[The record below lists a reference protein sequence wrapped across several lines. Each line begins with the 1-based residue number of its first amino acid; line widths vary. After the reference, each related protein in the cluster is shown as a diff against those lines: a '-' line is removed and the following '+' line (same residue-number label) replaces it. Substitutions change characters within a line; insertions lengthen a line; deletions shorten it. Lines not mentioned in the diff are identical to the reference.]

1 MPLRQI
7 RKIFFR
13 EVFQVHL
20 LLYLVP
26 PLFKRIAVINI
37 NGKSVG
43 KIVLNQSK
51 SPSAAPVK
59 TISGETRQL
68 QEKRKTVRLP
78 ALRKPIFFN
87 KFLLDEHFTIFTPF
101 FQKQNHIVMLMM
113 HTSFV

>member
-13 EVFQVHL
+13 EVFQVHFAIIFS
-20 LLYLVP
+20 P

-59 TISGETRQL
+59 TISGETSIAR
-68 QEKRKTVRLP
+68 KRKTVRLP